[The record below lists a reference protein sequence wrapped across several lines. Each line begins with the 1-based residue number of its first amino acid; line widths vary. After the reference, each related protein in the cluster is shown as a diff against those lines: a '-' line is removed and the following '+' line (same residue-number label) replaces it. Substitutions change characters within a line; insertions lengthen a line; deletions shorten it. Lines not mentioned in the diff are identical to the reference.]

1 MKPIIVDMKDM
12 SDSTEV
18 YESKANPFLV
28 YTIYAVLLLLLVA
41 LAWLYFSKMEIVVKG
56 DGIFR
61 CDATVCEVGSGISG
75 ELESCNVKNGDYVE
89 AGDVLFSVKA
99 ASLDETIQSYQEE
112 LSNINLRLAILE
124 AYEKS
129 LDGDDSLLDAA
140 KDNPYYQ
147 EFVNKKNLLK
157 ANIDANSESTQG
169 QRAVYV
175 ENAESIEESLG
186 EYKEKK
192 EKLEK
197 VKKCISKRKNSFHK
211 KDDYYSSIVSSYISN
226 YQLTESQ
233 YDNQIAEYQNQID
246 EYNKLINDQEDAQ
259 EEVGLSE
266 DVNELKKT
274 KDGLESKLKTVQDE
288 KKQTLLNLEAQQFA
302 SIEQQ
307 IESVKETIASLESNL
322 SSANLQLQSIKET
335 DTAKAENISVL
346 TEKENIAAEV
356 LSYKSKQ
363 EECQNY
369 LKSYKIQEDNCTI
382 VANTTGYFYYE
393 EDVKKGSYLQEGNSI
408 GKIYPQEEKEY
419 YAEVYVENK
428 EVARLKEGQEVK
440 FEIAA
445 YPSSEYG
452 YFTGRIQ
459 NISKDIQVDETTGKT
474 YYLVRAVCDDT
485 SVMDKDGENGT
496 IINGMACQAKIIVD
510 NESILVYLLK
520 EIELW
525 D

>member
-18 YESKANPFLV
+18 YESKANPFIV
-28 YTIYAVLLLLLVA
+28 YTIYTILLLLLVA

-56 DGIFR
+56 EGIFR
-61 CDATVCEVGSGISG
+61 CDAPVCEVGSGVSG

-89 AGDVLFSVKA
+89 AGDVLFSVKV
-99 ASLDETIQSYQEE
+99 ASLNETIQSYQNE
-112 LSNINLRLAILE
+112 LNNINLRLAILE
-124 AYEKS
+124 AYDKS

-147 EFVNKKNLLK
+147 EFVNKKKLLE
-157 ANIDANSESTQG
+157 ANIDASSENVQG
-169 QRAVYV
+169 KRTVYA
-175 ENAESIEESLG
+175 ENAESIEESIK

-197 VKKCISKRKNSFHK
+197 VKKCISKRKNNFDE
-211 KDDYYSSIVSSYISN
+211 KDNYYSSMVSSYISN

-233 YDNQIAEYQNQID
+233 YDTQIAEYKKQIE
-246 EYNKLINDQEDAQ
+246 EYEELIKVQENEQ
-259 EEVGLSE
+259 EATASE
-266 DVNELKKT
+266 DISNLKKS
-274 KDGLESKLKTVQDE
+274 KESLESKLKTAQDE
-288 KKQTLLNLEAQQFA
+288 KNQTLLNLETQQLA

-322 SSANLQLQSIKET
+322 SSANLQLQSMKESGN
-335 DTAKAENISVL
+335 AENISML
-346 TEKENIAAEV
+346 TEKENIAAEI

-369 LKSYKIQEDNCTI
+369 LDSYKIQEDQCTI
-382 VANTTGYFYYE
+382 VANTAGYFYFE
-393 EDVKKGSYLQEGNSI
+393 QDVKKGSYLQEGNSI
-408 GKIYPQEEKEY
+408 GKIYPKETKEY
-419 YAEVYVENK
+419 YAEVYIEN
-428 EVARLKEGQEVK
+428 EEIAGLKEGQEVN
-440 FEIAA
+440 FEIPA

-459 NISKDIQVDETTGKT
+459 NISKDIQLDETTGKT

-485 SVMDKDGENGT
+485 SVMDKEGKYGT

-510 NESILVYLLK
+510 NESVLVHLLK